1 MCLNSHWTLQACW
14 SPMVNVGS
22 PMGHVSLRWDMLFSD
37 RSPMRHVG
45 LQWACQSQ
53 IKDVQV
59 SDGSPIRN
67 VGL

>member
-45 LQWACQSQ
+45 LQWGMS
-53 IKDVQV
+53 V
-59 SDGSPIRN
+59 SNKRCP
-67 VGL
+67 GL